1 MIKSLLRSF
10 RRNIEKPLMTLVA
23 ALILCAIVGI
33 PAVLLTWGFCAIP
46 EKVQYYICV
55 GLLVLFVLTVVGI
68 VIHSIYKFCRRV
80 WHEAKEDFEWRN
92 SHSFDD

>member
-1 MIKSLLRSF
+1 MIKSLWWSF
-10 RRNIEKPLMTLVA
+10 RRNIERPLMTLVA

-55 GLLVLFVLTVVGI
+55 GLLALFVLTVVGI
-68 VIHSIYKFCRRV
+68 VIRSIYKFCRRV
-80 WHEAKEDFEWRN
+80 WREAKEDYEWHN
-92 SHSFDD
+92 SHSIDD

>member
-10 RRNIEKPLMTLVA
+10 RRNIERPLMTLVA

-92 SHSFDD
+92 SHSSDD

>member
-1 MIKSLLRSF
+1 MIKSLWWSF
-10 RRNIEKPLMTLVA
+10 RRNIERPLMTLVA

-33 PAVLLTWGFCAIP
+33 PAVLLTWGFCTIP

-80 WHEAKEDFEWRN
+80 WHEAKEDYEWHN
-92 SHSFDD
+92 SHSSDD

>member
-10 RRNIEKPLMTLVA
+10 RRNIERPLMTLVA

-46 EKVQYYICV
+46 EVAQYYICV